1 MLNSS
6 AKILITEIEKSCK
19 HLNDYE
25 LGFFYNIKTLTNRGN
40 NLSDK
45 QGKSLE
51 KLYAKSQGH
60 TNFVARQRI

>member
-6 AKILITEIEKSCK
+6 AKILIAEIEKSGK
-19 HLNDYE
+19 RLNDYE
-25 LGFFYNIKTLTNRGN
+25 LGFFYSIKTLTNKGS

-51 KLYAKSQGH
+51 KLYARSQGH
-60 TNFVARQRI
+60 TNFVARQRK